1 MAVPFEM
8 PLRKHRPQAG
18 RIASARAKSEKGS
31 DVRGDDVV
39 GGYEFG
45 FWVSSLEMW
54 PPVSAASGKLHGA
67 GHRPGALI
75 GRAAVLERHL
85 QRVCSRGLR
94 GPEVHPSPRG
104 WREFCGEQRL
114 REP

>member
-8 PLRKHRPQAG
+8 PLCKHRPRAG
-18 RIASARAKSEKGS
+18 RIARARAKSEKGS

-45 FWVSSLEMW
+45 FWGSSLEMW
-54 PPVSAASGKLHGA
+54 PPVAAASASGSGKLHGA

-75 GRAAVLERHL
+75 GRAARRLGAASSAGLL
-85 QRVCSRGLR
+85 Q
-94 GPEVHPSPRG
+94 GP
-104 WREFCGEQRL
+104 
-114 REP
+114 

>member
-8 PLRKHRPQAG
+8 PLRKHRPRAG
-18 RIASARAKSEKGS
+18 RIASARAKSEKGC

-54 PPVSAASGKLHGA
+54 PPVAAASGKLESCTA
-67 GHRPGALI
+67 RDT
-75 GRAAVLERHL
+75 
-85 QRVCSRGLR
+85 GL
-94 GPEVHPSPRG
+94 GP
-104 WREFCGEQRL
+104 
-114 REP
+114 